1 MYSEIP
7 VLEALV
13 PDILKV
19 FRQRYLVLEQISLKA
34 PIGRRSVAQS
44 LGLSERNVRTETE
57 YLRDLG
63 LIEIKSFGM
72 FMTEK
77 GQKMLQDAAPVI
89 DRLFNARETEV
100 DLARKLGIERTI
112 IVPGDSDLQELV
124 YERMGEELNSALDLL
139 LPLGYSII
147 TVLGGAALAKSA
159 KNLSRNLGKNRQLE
173 FVPGRGALGENVAI
187 QSNTIVQEMALRT
200 GGKYRTLY
208 LPEQVSTEAY
218 KSLIRESTVADVL
231 EDISKTD
238 VVIHGIG
245 LAQDMARRRGY
256 DSVRLSELREKK
268 VVTECFGCFFDSEG
282 KIVDRVHQVG
292 LQFENLNKIPHIFA
306 FACGGRKAKAIKAY
320 MPNAPHQTW
329 LITDEGASKKIL
341 KEK

>member
-124 YERMGEELNSALDLL
+124 YERMGEES
-139 LPLGYSII
+139 
-147 TVLGGAALAKSA
+147 
-159 KNLSRNLGKNRQLE
+159 
-173 FVPGRGALGENVAI
+173 GRG
-187 QSNTIVQEMALRT
+187 SC
-200 GGKYRTLY
+200 
-208 LPEQVSTEAY
+208 
-218 KSLIRESTVADVL
+218 RE
-231 EDISKTD
+231 
-238 VVIHGIG
+238 
-245 LAQDMARRRGY
+245 RG
-256 DSVRLSELREKK
+256 
-268 VVTECFGCFFDSEG
+268 
-282 KIVDRVHQVG
+282 
-292 LQFENLNKIPHIFA
+292 
-306 FACGGRKAKAIKAY
+306 
-320 MPNAPHQTW
+320 
-329 LITDEGASKKIL
+329 
-341 KEK
+341 